1 MIEQSV
7 VHKYLRKNKKFP
19 HIWCPG
25 CGHGIIMGSLLR
37 AIDKMGVDRNKV
49 AVISGIGCS
58 SRTPTYLDF
67 NTLHTTHGR
76 ALAFATGVKLAK
88 PDMMVIVVM
97 GDGDAVGIGGNH
109 FIHAARRNMDLKVIV
124 YNNNIYGMT
133 GGQAS
138 PTTPSN
144 KKATT
149 ARYGNIERSFDIC
162 DLARSTGANYVARA
176 TSYHVKQ
183 LENYIYKSFTK
194 KGFTL
199 VEAITHCPTTYGRLN
214 NLKEAVAGMEF
225 QKDNFIMK
233 AAWDK
238 LSDEEKQ
245 IKFPMGEF
253 VDVNKEDFVTKYLNL
268 IESVRQGK

>member
-1 MIEQSV
+1 MEKNV

-25 CGHGIIMGSLLR
+25 CGHGVIMSSMLR
-37 AIDKMGVDRNKV
+37 AIDKQGLDRDDV
-49 AVISGIGCS
+49 AVVSGIGCS
-58 SRTPTYLDF
+58 SRTPTYVDF
-67 NTLHTTHGR
+67 NTIHTTHGR
-76 ALAFATGVKLAK
+76 ALAFATGLKLAK
-88 PDMMVIVVM
+88 PDMTVIVVM

-138 PTTPSN
+138 PTTPSG

-162 DLARSTGANYVARA
+162 ELAKATGAVYVARS
-176 TSYHVKQ
+176 TSYHVQ
-183 LENYIYKSFTK
+183 ALEKYIHRSLSK
-194 KGFTL
+194 KGFTV
-199 VEAITHCPTTYGRLN
+199 VEAMTHCPTTYGRLN
-214 NLKEAVAGMEF
+214 KIKEPVAGMIY
-225 QKDNFIMK
+225 QKDHFIMK

-238 LSDEEKQ
+238 LPEEKREG
-245 IKFPMGEF
+245 KFPMGEF
-253 VDVNKEDFVTKYLNL
+253 VDIEKTDFVSKYLRLIEANKE
-268 IESVRQGK
+268 